1 VPWSLDYQPPKEP
14 ALLDQLFLA
23 VGKALYL
30 ASAFEAKCQ
39 FLLRI
44 MKIVRH
50 YECTGDTSATAEL
63 AKVLKEKM
71 LGPTIRELN
80 TITEFTEKDLAIF
93 QRGKDARNYIAH
105 ESAQLGPLSSTS
117 AKSINEKLTRL
128 RVELEALATAD
139 NLISVWLYEIDE
151 KEPAPRGIQS
161 AYHEW
166 VFQWV
171 FEGAYGT

>member
-1 VPWSLDYQPPKEP
+1 MPWSLDYQPPKEP

-23 VGKALYL
+23 AGKALYL
-30 ASAFEAKCQ
+30 ASSFEAKCQ
-39 FLLRI
+39 LLLRI

-50 YECTGDTSATAEL
+50 YESTGDTSATSKL

-71 LGPTIRELN
+71 LGPTIMELN
-80 TITEFTEKDLAIF
+80 TIATLTEKDLAIF

-105 ESAQLGPLSSTS
+105 ESTQLGPLSSTS
-117 AKSINEKLTRL
+117 AKSIHEKLIRL
-128 RVELEALATAD
+128 RVELEALAMAD